1 MGTGTSPADVTNGW
15 FSGMRGAAALLLVWT
30 VGWGL
35 GFGGLA
41 EVFVDPDGKVLDIWP
56 AEMAIPGF
64 VGGVVF
70 AILVSL
76 AEWRRPFA
84 EITLPRFTFWGVLS
98 GLALGILTATT
109 GGPIPLELTDR
120 QLIGLGAALGA
131 VAGLGSATFFRLL
144 VLRPVLARRT
154 G

>member
-1 MGTGTSPADVTNGW
+1 MTKWLG
-15 FSGMRGAAALLLVWT
+15 GARSTVLMILLWT

-41 EVFVDPDGKVLDIWP
+41 EVFVDPDGEIQDIWP

-70 AILVSL
+70 GGLLRIGEGGRRFDEVPL
-76 AEWRRPFA
+76 A
-84 EITLPRFTFWGVLS
+84 RFTIWGVMTGLVLGVLS
-98 GLALGILTATT
+98 AST
-109 GGPIPLELTDR
+109 GGPIPLSLTAAEM
-120 QLIGLGAALGA
+120 IGLATTLGA
-131 VAGLGSATFFRLL
+131 VAAIGSAVFFRLL
-144 VLRPVLARRT
+144 TQGPAIAGRT